1 MLEMPIACA
10 APSDPSQDAREAF
23 ACGVA
28 HGRTEQRLAM
38 LRELS
43 EIGMRLARGVER
55 QAETPETASG
65 DLGLAFSRI
74 ARAVRQTLALEAR
87 LEGEREACVQEER
100 AMRDQ
105 QLARAA
111 RSSVERRSKL
121 VRRAVGQAI
130 ESDAEE
136 NDFEQLFDDLDER
149 LGDRED
155 DDDFLD
161 RPVSELVARIC
172 KDLGVAVDWSL
183 WEDEGWALAE
193 AAARAKPPPGDASG
207 ADLTGD
213 LTPAARPRAA
223 GTPNWLSG

>member
-1 MLEMPIACA
+1 MLEMPIASA
-10 APSDPSQDAREAF
+10 APSDSSQDAPEAF
-23 ACGVA
+23 ACGA
-28 HGRTEQRLAM
+28 THGRTEQRLAM

-87 LEGEREACVQEER
+87 LKGEREARVQEER

-105 QLARAA
+105 QLARAT
-111 RSSVERRSKL
+111 RSSIGRRSKL

-130 ESDAEE
+130 EADAGEH
-136 NDFEQLFDDLDER
+136 DFEQLFDDLDER
-149 LGDRED
+149 LADRE

-161 RPVSELVARIC
+161 RR
-172 KDLGVAVDWSL
+172 
-183 WEDEGWALAE
+183 
-193 AAARAKPPPGDASG
+193 
-207 ADLTGD
+207 
-213 LTPAARPRAA
+213 
-223 GTPNWLSG
+223 

>member
-1 MLEMPIACA
+1 MLEMPIASA
-10 APSDPSQDAREAF
+10 APSDPDAPEAF
-23 ACGVA
+23 AYGA
-28 HGRTEQRLAM
+28 THGRTEQRLAM

-87 LEGEREACVQEER
+87 LKGEREARVQEER

-105 QLARAA
+105 QLARAT
-111 RSSVERRSKL
+111 RSSIGRRSKL

-130 ESDAEE
+130 EADAGEH
-136 NDFEQLFDDLDER
+136 DFEQLFDDLDER
-149 LGDRED
+149 LADRE

-172 KDLGVAVDWSL
+172 KDLGVTVDWSL
-183 WEDEGWALAE
+183 WKDEDWALAE
-193 AAARAKPPPGDASG
+193 SAARAKPPPDDAPG
-207 ADLTGD
+207 PDLTGD